1 MINYHKILTGNSKY
15 YDFGLLVLRFLPS
28 YYMIVN
34 HGWKK
39 ITNPEKWERYGTFL
53 TKYFGDLLDFL
64 NVPLGFMAAFSESVC
79 SILIIIG
86 IFTLPSAILL
96 SFTMLVA
103 AMHHITGT
111 GSPES
116 AWIFFS
122 IYLSITFLGPGKYS
136 LDHLFFLKQNS
147 KLG

>member
-1 MINYHKILTGNSKY
+1 
-15 YDFGLLVLRFLPS
+15 
-28 YYMIVN
+28 MIVN

-79 SILIIIG
+79 SILIILG
-86 IFTLPSAILL
+86 ILTHPSAILL